1 VIREK
6 ETAADVHAE
15 IMRRASYLDCCA
27 HHEVL
32 KGGSMVGID
41 FGKPLFTREE
51 IQRKIQELGSRIS
64 TEYTEK
70 DLLVVGVLKGALF
83 FMSDLLR
90 SLRISV
96 RMDFIH
102 CTSSASKGSSP
113 VTMLADM
120 KEDIRGKDVLLVE
133 DIMDSGVTIA
143 YLKNMLLDRG
153 PASLKVC
160 VLLDKP
166 DRRKVQIEADYAGFR
181 IPNKYVVG
189 YGLDYKDRY
198 RNLPYIAVMPHDE
211 REGT

>member
-1 VIREK
+1 
-6 ETAADVHAE
+6 
-15 IMRRASYLDCCA
+15 
-27 HHEVL
+27 
-32 KGGSMVGID
+32 MVGID

-64 TEYTEK
+64 TEYAEK

-102 CTSSASKGSSP
+102 CTSCASKGTSP

-133 DIMDSGVTIA
+133 DIMDSGVTID
-143 YLKNMLLDRG
+143 YLKKMLLDRG

-198 RNLPYIAVMPHDE
+198 RNLPYIAVLPLDE
-211 REGT
+211 RDGTRG